1 MESLKQLVAIYKEI
15 DVRMHAIYA
24 NVIHHRLTF
33 EQGSAALQ
41 LPRDP
46 AVSHPRYSP
55 TSIGHDCHNLDPVA
69 IALFPGYPESRL
81 QAGWSRL
88 FPLGAFALLL
98 KRKAPVANRESGWL
112 RTDQMRQLLP
122 GAFRFFG
129 ELVIKVAR
137 RFPSSRN
144 RSHFFIA

>member
-41 LPRDP
+41 LPRDA
-46 AVSHPRYSP
+46 AVSYPRYSP
-55 TSIGHDCHNLDPVA
+55 TPMAMTVTTLILWPS
-69 IALFPGYPESRL
+69 ALFPGYPESRL
-81 QAGWSRL
+81 QAGWPRL